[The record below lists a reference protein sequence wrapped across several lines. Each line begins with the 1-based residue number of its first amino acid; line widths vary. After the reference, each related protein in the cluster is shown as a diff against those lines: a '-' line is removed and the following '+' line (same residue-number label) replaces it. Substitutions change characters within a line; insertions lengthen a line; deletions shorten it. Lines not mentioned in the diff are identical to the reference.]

1 MKKNKIMKKNIN
13 KFIEDNN
20 NILFAIL
27 FCLII
32 IVQITVAVHFGI
44 QKDGFFGDENYS
56 FNLAN
61 SYYSPFV
68 GNVPKSDI
76 NKVLNSKFWITKV
89 NVTKNH
95 RFKYRSVFY
104 NQSKDVHPPFY
115 YVVFHTICSIFVS
128 SNLNKWQGIILNIIF
143 FVITQIFLT
152 KISNKV
158 FSNRWMT
165 AAVLV
170 FFGFS
175 WGNIN
180 NVLFI
185 RMYAMLTMWGIISF
199 YLHLVL
205 LEKKTIKNLILIL
218 LVGYCGILT
227 QYYFIFFQLFLSLC
241 TVVYLIYSKSTK
253 LCLQYILGYIL
264 VLGLS
269 VITFPAMI
277 SQMLGKTGTQ
287 GVSNLQK
294 VTRLEYWLK
303 IKDYINIIKFDLFGN
318 RLKVTILVIIGLL
331 LINLLIIIKEKQKK
345 SRLFFDKKYNIQNL
359 DLTIGYFAIITSV
372 IIIVGVFAIVI
383 KSSLF
388 IATRYLVIL
397 YPIASLVFVYIFMF
411 LWNKIVYTPKIS
423 FVILCLI
430 VLLFCKNTYNVENT
444 FLYNRNYSTVSELIQ
459 NNKQNMTIVIYEGK
473 NGSAGWWCSVNHL
486 QYLTQAK
493 YSCIY
498 SGNTKGLDA
507 IISGDRA
514 QKLLICFRN
523 GEDEATISN
532 IIKKVKKKNNYN
544 YTSLIDDY
552 CGQKLFYLKK

>member
-1 MKKNKIMKKNIN
+1 MKKNIKKYLQDN
-13 KFIEDNN
+13 KNTFFV
-20 NILFAIL
+20 LF

-32 IVQITVAVHFGI
+32 VVQIIAVVHFAI

-68 GNVPKSDI
+68 GHVSKSNI
-76 NKVLNSKFWITKV
+76 NKVLNSKFWITRV
-89 NVTKNH
+89 NVTNNH
-95 RFKYRSVFY
+95 RFIYRSVFY

-115 YVVFHTICSIFVS
+115 YVVLHTICSIFVS
-128 SNLNKWQGIILNIIF
+128 PSLNKWQGIILNIIF
-143 FVITQIFLT
+143 FVITQIFLAKT
-152 KISNKV
+152 SNKV

-165 AAVLV
+165 AAVLI

-227 QYYFIFFQLFLSLC
+227 QYYFIFFQFFLSLC
-241 TVVYLIYSKSTK
+241 TVVYLIIDSKSTK
-253 LCLQYILGYIL
+253 LCLEYILGYIL

-277 SQMLGKTGTQ
+277 PQMLGKTGTQ
-287 GVSNLQK
+287 GISNFQK
-294 VTRLEYWLK
+294 ATRLEYWLK

-318 RLKVTILVIIGLL
+318 RLKVTFLIILGLL
-331 LINLLIIIKEKQKK
+331 LINLLIIVREKHKK
-345 SRLFFDKKYNIQNL
+345 SKLFINKKNNIQNL
-359 DLTIGYFAIITSV
+359 DLRIGYFAIIAS
-372 IIIVGVFAIVI
+372 IIIIIGVFAIVI
-383 KSSLF
+383 KSSLY

-397 YPIASLVFVYIFMF
+397 YPIASLVFVYIFMS
-411 LWNKIVYTPKIS
+411 LWNKIIYTPKIS
-423 FVILCLI
+423 FVILFLI
-430 VLLFCKNTYNVENT
+430 VLLFCKNTYNIENT
-444 FLYNRNYSTVSELIQ
+444 FLYNRNYPRVSELIQ
-459 NNKQNMTIVIYEGK
+459 KNKQDMTLVIYEG
-473 NGSAGWWCSVNHL
+473 NSGSADWWCSVNHL

-498 SGNTKGLDA
+498 SGNTKGLDTV
-507 IISGDRA
+507 ISGDRT
-514 QKLLICFRN
+514 QKLLICFHN
-523 GEDEATISN
+523 GEDEESISN
-532 IIKKVKKKNNYN
+532 IIKEVKRQNGYN
-544 YTSLIDDY
+544 HDSLIDDY
-552 CGQKLFYLKK
+552 CGQKLYYLEK